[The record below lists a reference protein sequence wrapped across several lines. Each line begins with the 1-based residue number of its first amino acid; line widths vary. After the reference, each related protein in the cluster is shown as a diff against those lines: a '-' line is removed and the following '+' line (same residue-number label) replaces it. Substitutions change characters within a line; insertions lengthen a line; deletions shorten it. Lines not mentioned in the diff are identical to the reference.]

1 MVTTLLLFDVDGT
14 LIKGARAARTA
25 FARAIEARLR
35 VAVDLSSLELPGRT
49 DHWIMDQIL
58 RTNGLPTD
66 RATRE
71 MLQESFLEHFQEAVR
86 EQPGQVLPGVRPL
99 LDALARSPAIVLG
112 LGTGNLERSARMKL
126 AAHGLDTYFTVGG
139 FGDDGIERAAI
150 IAAGIARA
158 QRRHGTRFDRVA
170 VIGDTLHDIACAR
183 ANGVHSVAVATG
195 PTDTDT
201 LRRAGATVTFADF
214 SETDAV
220 VRAIEGLPRSSHAA
234 A

>member
-1 MVTTLLLFDVDGT
+1 MVDTLLLFDVDGT

-49 DHWIMDQIL
+49 DYWIMEEIL

-71 MLQESFLEHFQEAVR
+71 ALQESFLEHFERAVR
-86 EQPGQVLPGVRPL
+86 EAPGQVLPGVRPL
-99 LDALARSPAIVLG
+99 LDALSRSPAIVLG

-126 AAHGLDTYFTVGG
+126 AAHGLDAYFAVGG
-139 FGDDGIERAAI
+139 FGDDGLERDAI

-183 ANGVHSVAVATG
+183 ANGAHSVAVATG
-195 PTDTDT
+195 PADVET
-201 LRRAGATVTFADF
+201 LRRAGATVAFPDL
-214 SETDAV
+214 SETTAVLQAIDA
-220 VRAIEGLPRSSHAA
+220 LPRSSHAA